1 MEGFNASTENDDLQ
15 SKAPFTRALDN
26 RCVREELA
34 FLTALSLCS
43 AFITMGHAHGCGCF
57 PTGQVYPGI
66 ATLQGI
72 GPAPVIGLAND
83 LEPDRLLAD
92 SALALID
99 TETTGKD
106 PARGD
111 RVIEIGVVWFDNG
124 KVTERFS
131 TLIDPGIPIPAE
143 LTAVHG
149 ISDADVKGKPKFD
162 LALAKKISEWLKG
175 RVPVAYNASFDRAF
189 IYAEMRRAG
198 IAPSTQL
205 ALPPALRTNV
215 EWIDPLVWSRIAN
228 PEIRG
233 HKLGDVAARLGV
245 SLENAHRATDDAE
258 ATGNVLLALLKTQG
272 NPTYRAAIRQQKD
285 AVAGWGNRFGGG
297 RR

>member
-1 MEGFNASTENDDLQ
+1 
-15 SKAPFTRALDN
+15 
-26 RCVREELA
+26 
-34 FLTALSLCS
+34 
-43 AFITMGHAHGCGCF
+43 MGHAHGCGCF

-66 ATLQGI
+66 ATLQGV

-83 LEPDRLLAD
+83 LEPDKLLAHC
-92 SALALID
+92 SLAVID

-111 RVIEIGVVWFDNG
+111 RVIEIAVVCFDDGVVT
-124 KVTERFS
+124 KRHS
-131 TLIDPGIPIPAE
+131 ALIDPGIPIPAE
-143 LTAVHG
+143 LTLVHG
-149 ISDADVKGKPKFD
+149 ISDADVKGQPKFD
-162 LALAKKISEWLKG
+162 LAMAKTISGWLAG

-205 ALPPALRTNV
+205 SLPPALRTNV
-215 EWIDPLVWSRIAN
+215 EWIDPLVWSRISQ
-228 PEIRG
+228 PEVRG
-233 HKLGDVAARLGV
+233 HKLVDVTARLGIE
-245 SLENAHRATDDAE
+245 LERAHRATDDAE
-258 ATGNVLLALLKTQG
+258 ATGHVLLSLLKSLG
-272 NPTYRAAIRQQKD
+272 NPSYRAAIRQQKD